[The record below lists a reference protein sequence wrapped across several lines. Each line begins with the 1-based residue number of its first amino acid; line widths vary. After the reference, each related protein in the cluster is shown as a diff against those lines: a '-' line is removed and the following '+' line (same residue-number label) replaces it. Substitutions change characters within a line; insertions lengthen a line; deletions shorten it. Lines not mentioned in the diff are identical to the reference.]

1 MQKFINKQENITE
14 EMLEGLVLANQQLL
28 SLEQENLIV
37 NKQLKNAERVA
48 VVTLDAAGH
57 EPAPAG
63 FVGEGMIDIAVIG
76 DMFTAPGPKSCLEAL
91 RMADRGHGVLL
102 VVPNHS
108 GILLTAELAVK
119 KAVELGIDVKKVIV
133 AEDVAEASR
142 DKLLERRG
150 LVGCMAVCKI
160 AGAVAASGKYL
171 AETAAIVQRFADN
184 LATVAVA
191 IKGGI
196 NPVNAH
202 QLASVE
208 EGYMAVGIGQ
218 DGDSGKVEKLYSADT
233 VAEKLLEMLL
243 QDLQIQKEEK
253 VLLLV
258 NGSGATTLAELLIIF
273 RACYGLLAEKEIRV
287 SSVKIGEFLT
297 VQDVAGFQLC
307 MARMDD
313 ELLEYWNASCC
324 TPYYRN

>member
-1 MQKFINKQENITE
+1 MQKFINKKENITE

-28 SLEQENLIV
+28 SLAHGNLIV
-37 NKQLKNAERVA
+37 NKQLKNAERVT

-76 DMFTAPGPKSCLEAL
+76 GIFTAPGPKSCLEAV

-108 GILLTAELAVK
+108 GILLTAEIVVK
-119 KAVELGIDVKKVIV
+119 KAVELGINVKKIIV
-133 AEDVAEASR
+133 AEDVAEVSR
-142 DKLLERRG
+142 DKLSERRG

-160 AGAVAASGKYL
+160 AGAVAASGKSL
-171 AETAAIVQRFADN
+171 TETAVIVQRFVDN
-184 LATVAVA
+184 LASVAVA
-191 IKGGI
+191 VKGGT
-196 NPVNAH
+196 NPVNGQ
-202 QLASVE
+202 QLLAVE

-218 DGDSGKVEKLYSADT
+218 DGDTGRVEKIQSADT
-233 VAEKLLEMLL
+233 VAEMLLEMLL
-243 QDLQIQKEEK
+243 QDLQIKKEEK

-258 NGSGATTLAELLIIF
+258 NGSGAVALAELLIIF
-273 RACYGLLAEKEIRV
+273 RACYGLLAEKGIGV
-287 SSVKIGEFLT
+287 FSSKIGEFLT

-307 MARMDD
+307 MARIDD